1 MRKYPDL
8 KPFKERKNKFFRYWL
23 ENPSYK
29 ELIYPEL
36 IRLQRNHGPVWEGL
50 LISALDYIN
59 KKIDCS
65 DFLLLGM
72 ERILLQF
79 KHSRLLSSRFKEYLK
94 ETILTFKYNSNM
106 YGRDKIA
113 PAEKRIDAWLDL
125 RLRTGF
131 SEWLSNV
138 YYDEDITALVN
149 LIDFSD
155 NSELTGKAQEVL
167 NSIFLDMALNSFYGI
182 FGSTHG
188 RSYTEEKQ
196 NPLTE
201 STIDTEK
208 LLFGMGIY
216 AGEDNMSSF
225 VLALSSKYRMPDFI
239 GSMAFPEGSIL
250 KHKRRGQYLYV
261 QMQRL

>member
-1 MRKYPDL
+1 
-8 KPFKERKNKFFRYWL
+8 
-23 ENPSYK
+23 
-29 ELIYPEL
+29 
-36 IRLQRNHGPVWEGL
+36 
-50 LISALDYIN
+50 
-59 KKIDCS
+59 
-65 DFLLLGM
+65 
-72 ERILLQF
+72 
-79 KHSRLLSSRFKEYLK
+79 
-94 ETILTFKYNSNM
+94 M

-216 AGEDNMSSF
+216 AGEEVNIYMYKCRDYSLSCAQDYRKGYGGDQQHIWQAT
-225 VLALSSKYRMPDFI
+225 LSPKALKTLWLLLFQP
-239 GSMAFPEGSIL
+239 
-250 KHKRRGQYLYV
+250 K
-261 QMQRL
+261 